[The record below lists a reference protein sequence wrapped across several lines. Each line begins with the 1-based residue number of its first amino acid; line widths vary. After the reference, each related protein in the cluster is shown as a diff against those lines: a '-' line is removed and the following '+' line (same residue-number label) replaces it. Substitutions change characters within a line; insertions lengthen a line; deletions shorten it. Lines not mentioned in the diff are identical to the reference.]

1 MNAFSGEPILSVTPA
16 DLAPLSRW
24 VAFQTENWK
33 GKPTKVPYDPVRLG
47 KARANDPRTWG
58 TRARAEVLA
67 GKLLKPYGVEAV
79 GIELGDM
86 GDGRISDLGAPLSLQ

>member
-24 VAFQTENWK
+24 VAWQTENRK

-47 KARANDPRTWG
+47 KHGPTRSPHLGHSG
-58 TRARAEVLA
+58 T
-67 GKLLKPYGVEAV
+67 G
-79 GIELGDM
+79 
-86 GDGRISDLGAPLSLQ
+86 